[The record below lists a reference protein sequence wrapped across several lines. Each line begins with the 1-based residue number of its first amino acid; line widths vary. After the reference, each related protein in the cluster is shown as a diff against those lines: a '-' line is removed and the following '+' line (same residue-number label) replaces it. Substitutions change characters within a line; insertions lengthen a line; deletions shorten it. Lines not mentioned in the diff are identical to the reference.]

1 VGKVFVW
8 VIVIIAI
15 LFVMRIIAHNKANAE
30 KRDRDSRNGR
40 GPASGPSSGSSAS
53 SSSGSANRGG
63 WFSRRKPGVGDDAGR
78 AQQWPRSG
86 AQPPGKTGQ
95 PTAGRAV
102 SESMVRCE
110 YCGIHLPRSEALLL
124 QGKTWCGE
132 EHARLGGA
140 QVKS

>member
-40 GPASGPSSGSSAS
+40 GSASGPSSSSSAG
-53 SSSGSANRGG
+53 SSSGSTNGG

-86 AQPPGKTGQ
+86 AQPPGKTRQ

>member
-1 VGKVFVW
+1 MGKVFVW
-8 VIVIIAI
+8 VIVIIAV
-15 LFVMRIIAHNKANAE
+15 LFVMRIIAHNKANTE

-40 GPASGPSSGSSAS
+40 GPASGPASGST
-53 SSSGSANRGG
+53 SGSTSRSTNAGG
-63 WFSRRKPGVGDDAGR
+63 WFSRRKPGVSDDAGR

-86 AQPPGKTGQ
+86 PQASGKAGQ
-95 PTAGRAV
+95 PAGGRAV

-132 EHARLGGA
+132 EHARLGGV

>member
-1 VGKVFVW
+1 MGKVFVW
-8 VIVIIAI
+8 VIVIIAV
-15 LFVMRIIAHNKANAE
+15 LFVMRLIAHNKANAE
-30 KRDRDSRNGR
+30 KRDRDSHNGR
-40 GPASGPSSGSSAS
+40 GPASGPSPGSGARSASGSTNA
-53 SSSGSANRGG
+53 GG
-63 WFSRRKPGVGDDAGR
+63 WFSRRKPGVRDDAGR

-86 AQPPGKTGQ
+86 PQAPGKDGH
-95 PTAGRAV
+95 PAASRAV
-102 SESMVRCE
+102 SEAMVRCE

>member
-1 VGKVFVW
+1 
-8 VIVIIAI
+8 
-15 LFVMRIIAHNKANAE
+15 M
-30 KRDRDSRNGR
+30 
-40 GPASGPSSGSSAS
+40 
-53 SSSGSANRGG
+53 
-63 WFSRRKPGVGDDAGR
+63 GDDAGR

>member
-1 VGKVFVW
+1 MGKVFVW
-8 VIVIIAI
+8 VIVIIAV
-15 LFVMRIIAHNKANAE
+15 LFVMRLIAHNKANAE
-30 KRDRDSRNGR
+30 KRDRDSHNGR
-40 GPASGPSSGSSAS
+40 GPASGPSPGSGARSAPE
-53 SSSGSANRGG
+53 ATNAGG
-63 WFSRRKPGVGDDAGR
+63 WFSRRKPGVRDDAGR

-86 AQPPGKTGQ
+86 PQAPGKDGH
-95 PTAGRAV
+95 PAASRAV
-102 SESMVRCE
+102 SEAMVRCE